1 MTVEGGALEA
11 RIRGGTVMGA
21 GRLTPPM
28 PSYLLRLECSHCQQA
43 HDARLRQTVCRGCG
57 SALRAVYDLPR
68 LRKDHPEPPWA
79 DRAPGLWRYEE
90 LLPLEQPT
98 EAVRLGETQ
107 SPILT
112 LDPPEGGA
120 DLRVLMKDDG
130 VLPTGS
136 FKARGM
142 ALAVSRA
149 RALGLRSLYVPS
161 AGNAGVALSAYG
173 ARAGLR
179 VRVYLPESTPAS
191 VGRRCAEFGAEVV
204 SVPGT
209 IADAGRAAR
218 AREPPESFDVSTLRE
233 PYRWQGKKTMGL
245 ELFDQFGPD
254 RRPGAILYPT
264 GGGTGLVGLWSAF
277 EELRSLGWLTG
288 PLPRLFAVQPERC
301 APVVQALKSGAEEV
315 TPWPQPETVAPGL
328 LVPSPFSSRAILGA
342 VRASGGG
349 GITVPDAEILRAQA
363 ELRHRQGVSVCPEG
377 AATWAALPR
386 LLAEGR
392 LGSHETVLL
401 YNTGSGLL
409 YGRE

>member
-1 MTVEGGALEA
+1 MA
-11 RIRGGTVMGA
+11 
-21 GRLTPPM
+21 
-28 PSYLLRLECSHCQQA
+28 SYLLRLECSHCRQP
-43 HDARLRQTVCRGCG
+43 HDPGLRQTVCRGCG
-57 SALRAVYDLPR
+57 SALRAVYDMDR
-68 LRKDHPEPPWA
+68 LRRDHPTPPWVG
-79 DRAPGLWRYEE
+79 RPPGLWRYQE
-90 LLPLEQPT
+90 LLPLGRPS
-98 EAVRLGETQ
+98 EAVRLGETE

-112 LDPPEGGA
+112 LEPPEAGPS
-120 DLRVLMKDDG
+120 LKVLMKDDG

-149 RALGLRSLYVPS
+149 RALGLRSLFVPS

-179 VRVYLPESTPAS
+179 VHVYLPEATPAS
-191 VGRRCAEFGAEVV
+191 VGRRCEEFGAEVT

-254 RRPGAILYPT
+254 RLPGAILYPT

-288 PLPRLFAVQPERC
+288 PLPRLIAVQPEHC
-301 APVVQALKSGAEEV
+301 APVVRALQSGAEEV
-315 TPWPQPETVAPGL
+315 TPWTEPETVAPGL

-342 VRASGGG
+342 IRASGGE

-363 ELRHRQGVSVCPEG
+363 DLRRRQGVSVCPEG

-386 LLAEGR
+386 LLAQGR
-392 LGSHETVLL
+392 LRPDETVLL

>member
-1 MTVEGGALEA
+1 MEH
-11 RIRGGTVMGA
+11 
-21 GRLTPPM
+21 
-28 PSYLLRLECSHCQQA
+28 PS
-43 HDARLRQTVCRGCG
+43 
-57 SALRAVYDLPR
+57 
-68 LRKDHPEPPWA
+68 
-79 DRAPGLWRYEE
+79 
-90 LLPLEQPT
+90 
-98 EAVRLGETQ
+98 EAVRLGETE
-107 SPILT
+107 SPILA
-112 LDPPEGGA
+112 LEPIEGRPS
-120 DLRVLMKDDG
+120 LRILMKDDG

-149 RALGLRSLYVPS
+149 RALGLKSLFVPS

-191 VGRRCAEFGAEVV
+191 VGRRCQEFGAEVTA
-204 SVPGT
+204 VPGT

-218 AREPPESFDVSTLRE
+218 ARESPESFDVSTLRE

-245 ELFDQFGPD
+245 ELFDQFRRDRLPD
-254 RRPGAILYPT
+254 VILYPT

-277 EELRSLGWLTG
+277 EELRSLGWLAG
-288 PLPRLFAVQPERC
+288 PLPRLIAVQPEHC
-301 APVVQALKSGAEEV
+301 APIVQALKTGAEEV
-315 TPWPQPETVAPGL
+315 TPWPQPATVAPGL

-342 VRASGGG
+342 IRASGGG
-349 GITVPDAEILRAQA
+349 GITVPDYEILRAQA
-363 ELRHRQGVSVCPEG
+363 DLRRHQGISVCPEG
-377 AATWAALPR
+377 AATCAAVPR

-392 LGSHETVLL
+392 LRPDETVLL

>member
-1 MTVEGGALEA
+1 LEH
-11 RIRGGTVMGA
+11 
-21 GRLTPPM
+21 
-28 PSYLLRLECSHCQQA
+28 PS
-43 HDARLRQTVCRGCG
+43 D
-57 SALRAVYDLPR
+57 
-68 LRKDHPEPPWA
+68 
-79 DRAPGLWRYEE
+79 
-90 LLPLEQPT
+90 
-98 EAVRLGETQ
+98 AVRLGETE

-112 LDPPEGGA
+112 LEPPEGRPS
-120 DLRVLMKDDG
+120 LRILMKDDG

-149 RALGLRSLYVPS
+149 RALGLKSLFVPS

-191 VGRRCAEFGAEVV
+191 VGRRCQEFGAEVTT
-204 SVPGT
+204 VPGT
-209 IADAGRAAR
+209 IADAGRTAR

-245 ELFDQFGPD
+245 ELFDQFRRERLPD
-254 RRPGAILYPT
+254 AILYPT

-288 PLPRLFAVQPERC
+288 PLPRLIAVQPEHC
-301 APVVQALKSGAEEV
+301 APIVQALKTGAEEV
-315 TPWPQPETVAPGL
+315 TPWPQPATVAPGL

-342 VRASGGG
+342 IRASGGD
-349 GITVPDAEILRAQA
+349 GITVSDDEILQAQA
-363 ELRHRQGVSVCPEG
+363 DLRRRQGISVCPEG
-377 AATWAALPR
+377 AATWAAVPR

-392 LGSHETVLL
+392 LRPDETVLL